1 MTRGHTRF
9 ASDADMCHPPSN
21 RLSPEGG
28 VLRQSAR
35 YRCSGRPQEQEQAA
49 SNTADRG
56 RLPTIA
62 KDNGIPKHGWYSTCR
77 ASIAGD
83 HDPGTVTIGR
93 SGHLSKRLLRYLS
106 AFAQLAARSGSTI
119 GRRVKEVMGE
129 PPPVGTEQAAL
140 VRAGG
145 VTLHGLLGVPAEARG
160 VILFAHGSG
169 SGRFSPRN
177 NFVAR
182 KLQAG
187 GFATLLVDL
196 LEESEADDRRK
207 VFDIALLADRLLA
220 AKAWLEEDPRT
231 RTRLIGYF
239 GASTGA
245 GAALQ
250 AAAREPASI
259 GAVVSR
265 GGRPDLAERYLP
277 LVAAPTLLII
287 GGEDLPVVQMNK
299 EAFVQLTCPKE
310 LVIVPG
316 ATHLFE
322 EQGALEQVA
331 DHAQRWFQLSLNQNS
346 GEHPRT

>member
-1 MTRGHTRF
+1 M
-9 ASDADMCHPPSN
+9 HP
-21 RLSPEGG
+21 
-28 VLRQSAR
+28 
-35 YRCSGRPQEQEQAA
+35 
-49 SNTADRG
+49 
-56 RLPTIA
+56 I
-62 KDNGIPKHGWYSTCR
+62 
-77 ASIAGD
+77 
-83 HDPGTVTIGR
+83 
-93 SGHLSKRLLRYLS
+93 
-106 AFAQLAARSGSTI
+106 GSTI
-119 GRRVKEVMGE
+119 ESRVTIHEGTLALQGILGL
-129 PPPVGTEQAAL
+129 PPQATA
-140 VRAGG
+140 V
-145 VTLHGLLGVPAEARG
+145 V
-160 VILFAHGSG
+160 LFAHGSG
-169 SGRFSPRN
+169 SGRLSPRN

-182 KLQAG
+182 RLQAG

-196 LEESEADDRRK
+196 LEASEADDRRK

-220 AKAWLEEDPRT
+220 TKAWLEEDPRT

-277 LVAAPTLLII
+277 LVVAPTLLII
-287 GGEDLPVVQMNK
+287 GGEDFPVIKMNK

-322 EQGALEQVA
+322 EPGALERVA
-331 DHAQRWFQLSLNQNS
+331 EEARKWFNLYLRSS
-346 GEHPRT
+346 DREH